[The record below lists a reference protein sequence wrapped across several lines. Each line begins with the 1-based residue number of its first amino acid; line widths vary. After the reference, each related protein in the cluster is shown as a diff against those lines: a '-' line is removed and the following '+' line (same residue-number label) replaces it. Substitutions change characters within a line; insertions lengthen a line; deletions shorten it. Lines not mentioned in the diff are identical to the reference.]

1 MSDVNDTEFTHVMFL
16 LSAIPGQEDFHL
28 WISIA
33 FGLVYAIAIVGNSV
47 ILVIIKTEP
56 SLHEPMY
63 IFLSMLALTDLGFL
77 IATMP
82 TTLGLY
88 FFNFREIN
96 LHACIF
102 QMYFVSVLLFTE
114 SGVLLSMAFDRF
126 IAISNPLRYSSI
138 LTRPRIATMGLVSVI
153 RALTVL
159 IPFPVFLRQF
169 QYCRSNVLT
178 HSYCRNEDILK
189 LACSDVGLRGM
200 YGMIIKILTM
210 GLDLPLI
217 FFSYVMILKTVLSIT
232 SRVESLRAL
241 NTCVSHFCAVLL
253 LYTPEFSLS
262 VITRFVKDASPLL
275 RILLNYVSLLV
286 PPLMNPIVYS
296 VKSKPLRERIIK
308 VFTM

>member
-1 MSDVNDTEFTHVMFL
+1 MMSDVNDTTFSHVMFL
-16 LSAIPGQEDFHL
+16 LSGIPGQEEFHL

-33 FGLVYAIAIVGNSV
+33 FGLIYAIAIVGNSV

-96 LHACIF
+96 LHACSL
-102 QMYFVSVLLFTE
+102 QVYFVYVLIVTE

-138 LTRPRIATMGLVSVI
+138 LTRPRIATMGLMSVI

-200 YGMIIKILTM
+200 YGMIIKILTT
-210 GLDLPLI
+210 LD
-217 FFSYVMILKTVLSIT
+217 SDNTGGQNASA
-232 SRVESLRAL
+232 SLAGIPG
-241 NTCVSHFCAVLL
+241 AQ
-253 LYTPEFSLS
+253 SLS
-262 VITRFVKDASPLL
+262 LGACVEVKRLVLNSHLQIWTDVIENNVIEL
-275 RILLNYVSLLV
+275 RIPKN
-286 PPLMNPIVYS
+286 
-296 VKSKPLRERIIK
+296 
-308 VFTM
+308 F